1 MARQRKAGSGG
12 RRTTR
17 RTFLAAATVVA
28 VAGSWPRNLA
38 RAETAYT
45 PAGMA
50 VFDDLMERFMEEH
63 RPPGASLAVTHK
75 GRLVHARG
83 YGMANVEEK
92 EPVEP
97 TSLFRIASL
106 SKPFTSAAV
115 LRLKQQGKL
124 TLDDRVFEVLGLA
137 SYLEEHPSTDARLR
151 DVRIRHCLQHT
162 GGWDRGKSIDPMGAR
177 AAFRIARELGVELP
191 IETKHIIRFMLDQP
205 LDTEP
210 GTAYAYS
217 NFGYC
222 LLGRVIEAYSG
233 KSYGQ
238 FVDEEVLKP
247 IGIRH
252 MRLGKN
258 LFEDRAPGE
267 VTYYDSGGRTGRAVS
282 GPNIGEPAPL
292 PYGVEMLETMD
303 ANGGWIASAVDLVR
317 FASALDDPKRCK
329 LLDEATMLAMLAPP
343 EGPVGHVP
351 DGSPRPSYYGCGWSV
366 QPSRRARGRYTKSHF
381 GMLAGSSTVLTCRAD
396 GTNWAA
402 LFNSDAD
409 GEGRQFAGLIDS
421 LLRQTTRQIR
431 EWPKGDLFETYGG
444 E

>member
-1 MARQRKAGSGG
+1 MTQHDKTRSGS
-12 RRTTR
+12 RLATR
-17 RTFLAAATVVA
+17 RTFLGAAAATV
-28 VAGSWPRNLA
+28 AGFGLRGFA
-38 RAETAYT
+38 RAEAASA

-50 VFDDLMERFMEEH
+50 VFDDLMERFMKEH
-63 RPPGASLAVTHK
+63 RPPGAALAVTHK

-83 YGMANVEEK
+83 FGMADVEKE

-115 LRLKQQGKL
+115 MRLEQQGKL
-124 TLDDRVFEVLGLA
+124 ALDDRVFEVLNMA
-137 SYLEEHPSTDARLR
+137 SYLEEHPATDARLR

-222 LLGRVIEAYSG
+222 LLGRVIEACSG
-233 KSYGQ
+233 KPYGQ
-238 FVDEEVLKP
+238 FVEEEILKP

-258 LFEDRAPGE
+258 LPEDRAPGE
-267 VTYYDSGGRTGRAVS
+267 VTYYDSGNRAGRAVS

-292 PYGVEMLETMD
+292 PYGVEMIETMD

-329 LLDEATMLAMLAPP
+329 VLDETTIRAMLAPP
-343 EGPVGHVP
+343 EGPVGHLP

-366 QPSRRARGRYTKSHF
+366 QPSRRARGATTKSHF

-402 LFNSDAD
+402 VFNSDAD
-409 GEGRQFAGLIDS
+409 GKGRQFAGLIDP
-421 LLRQTTRQIR
+421 LLRQKTREIR
-431 EWPKGDLFETYGG
+431 DWPEEDLFETYAGA
-444 E
+444 

>member
-115 LRLKQQGKL
+115 LRLQQQGKL
-124 TLDDRVFEVLGLA
+124 TLDDRVFELIDMA
-137 SYLEEHPSTDARLR
+137 SYLEEHPATDARLR

-222 LLGRVIEAYSG
+222 LLGRVIEACSG
-233 KSYGQ
+233 K
-238 FVDEEVLKP
+238 
-247 IGIRH
+247 
-252 MRLGKN
+252 
-258 LFEDRAPGE
+258 
-267 VTYYDSGGRTGRAVS
+267 
-282 GPNIGEPAPL
+282 
-292 PYGVEMLETMD
+292 PYGRFVEEEKLWFQRQCPGYLETP
-303 ANGGWIASAVDLVR
+303 SQPVR
-317 FASALDDPKRCK
+317 HTRWRIV
-329 LLDEATMLAMLAPP
+329 
-343 EGPVGHVP
+343 GPVF
-351 DGSPRPSYYGCGWSV
+351 
-366 QPSRRARGRYTKSHF
+366 QSHKF
-381 GMLAGSSTVLTCRAD
+381 QKL
-396 GTNWAA
+396 
-402 LFNSDAD
+402 
-409 GEGRQFAGLIDS
+409 
-421 LLRQTTRQIR
+421 
-431 EWPKGDLFETYGG
+431 
-444 E
+444 